1 MSVITN
7 LGVAVISSLATA
19 LALVFAFVPRLIGFL
34 VILLIGWAIAKG
46 LEKGVTLL
54 LRRVGFDRVGERIG
68 LARMEQQLNMRMDAS
83 SLLGRVVFWFIFL
96 IFLIPAFNALE
107 LVAVS
112 GLLNGLISYVPN
124 IFVAIVVLLLGMLV
138 ASLAYDVVVAAS
150 SRRMKNPRMLGNVVR
165 YFIVGFSVLIALE
178 QLSIAP
184 LLISILFTAVV
195 GGAALA
201 LGLSFGL
208 GGRETAQRLLSR
220 SESALSGSST
230 GALETDS
237 QFSREPFNRAPEM
250 GKMQSSQ
257 PESFSPSAQP
267 GSSAQPAQP
276 VTPAQSAQQASQQVP
291 PEVRSAQRAGT
302 MPPPERPFTGNI
314 TPPQMERPYPD
325 R

>member
-7 LGVAVISSLATA
+7 LGVAIISSLATA

-54 LRRVGFDRVGERIG
+54 LRRVGFDRVGQRIG
-68 LARMEQQLNMRMDAS
+68 LDRMEQQLNMRMDAS
-83 SLLGRVVFWFIFL
+83 SLLGKVVFWFIFL

-112 GLLNGLISYVPN
+112 GLLNGLVSYVPN

-178 QLSIAP
+178 QLGIAP
-184 LLISILFTAVV
+184 QLISILFTAVV

-220 SESALSGSST
+220 SESALGGT
-230 GALETDS
+230 GTGDS
-237 QFSREPFNRAPEM
+237 QFSREPFNQSPEM

-257 PESFSPSAQP
+257 SGSFSSSAQP
-267 GSSAQPAQP
+267 GSSAQPVPP
-276 VTPAQSAQQASQQVP
+276 VTSTQSAQQVP
-291 PEVRSAQRAGT
+291 PEMRPTQRAGTIPPTERPSTGT
-302 MPPPERPFTGNI
+302 MPPPQT
-314 TPPQMERPYPD
+314 QRPYPD